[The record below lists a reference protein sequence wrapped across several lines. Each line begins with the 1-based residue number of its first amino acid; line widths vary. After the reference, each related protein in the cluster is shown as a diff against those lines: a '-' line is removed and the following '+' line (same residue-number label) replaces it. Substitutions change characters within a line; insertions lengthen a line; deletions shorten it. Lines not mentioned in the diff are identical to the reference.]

1 MANIMLTAHYDTLLV
16 LVSLLVA
23 ILASYTALDM
33 AGRIHTATDKS
44 ARWWLA
50 GGAVAM
56 GIGIWSMHFIGMLAF
71 RLPIALGYD
80 IPITMLSLVI
90 AIAVSAYALGKTS
103 SPTLPLRRLA
113 SSALTMGGGIS
124 SMHYVGMMAM
134 RMNPVIEYQPRL
146 FALSVVVAIVA
157 AGVALKVTHMLRVSA
172 PNVKLARALAAVL
185 LGSAIVGMHYIGMA
199 AADFPAGSI
208 CRAAREGMEPR
219 WMAVLVFVVTVSVLA
234 ITLITSV
241 LDARLES
248 RTARLA
254 SSLMKANQQL
264 KKQTL
269 HDHLTNLPNRILLE
283 DRLDQAISQ
292 ASRNQAHFA
301 LMFLDLDGFKT
312 INDSLGHHSGDDLLI
327 ETAARIRA
335 VVRSEDTVARLGGDE
350 FVVLTQL
357 TQAEDAATIAEKLL
371 EAINR
376 PYLVGEH
383 EIRLSTS
390 IGIATF
396 PEDGSSGHQLMVN
409 ADAAMYHVKNGGR
422 NAYCF
427 FKASM
432 NADAQNKL
440 ALMQDLRGA
449 LEKKQFVLHYQ
460 PKLATQTG
468 RISGVEALLRWQHP
482 ERGMVGPDTFIPLA
496 ERSGL
501 IVAIGEWVINE
512 ACRQLKA
519 WHEQGC
525 QGWTIAVNLSA
536 VQFANEGLVEVV
548 ENALKAHGLEA
559 RFLTLEVTETVAMK
573 DVEQTLALLN
583 RMVALG
589 VAISID
595 DFGTGYSSLLYLKR
609 FPACELKIDRGF
621 VKNLGAGS
629 DDSAIVSAI
638 IGLGRSLGLNIVAEG
653 VETEAQHAFLATLGC
668 HTMQGYWIARPM
680 PAQDVVRI
688 FNPAHS
694 AATAKPKVESA
705 ARPAVTQFV

>member
-1 MANIMLTAHYDTLLV
+1 MLTAHYDTLLV

-33 AGRIHTATDKS
+33 AGRIHTATERWAK
-44 ARWWLA
+44 WWLT
-50 GGAVAM
+50 GGAIAM

-103 SPTLPLRRLA
+103 EPTLPLRRLL
-113 SSALTMGGGIS
+113 SCALMMGGGIS

-134 RMNPVIEYQPRL
+134 RMNPFIQYDPAL
-146 FALSVVVAIVA
+146 FAVSVVVAIVA
-157 AGVALKVTHMLRVSA
+157 AGVALKVTHLLRVSA
-172 PNVKLARALAAVL
+172 PKVKLARGLAAVL

-199 AADFPAGSI
+199 AANFPIGSI
-208 CRAAREGMEPR
+208 CRAAGEGMEPR
-219 WMAVLVFVVTVSVLA
+219 WMAVLVFIVTISVLA

-254 SSLMKANQQL
+254 SRLLKANEQL
-264 KKQTL
+264 KKQML
-269 HDHLTNLPNRILLE
+269 HDHLTDLPNRLLLE

-292 ASRNQAHFA
+292 AGRNQTHFA

-335 VVRSEDTVARLGGDE
+335 VVGPQDTVARLGGDE
-350 FVVLTQL
+350 FVVLTAL
-357 TQAEDAATIAEKLL
+357 TQAEDAAATAEKLL
-371 EAINR
+371 SAVNQ
-376 PYLVGEH
+376 PYLVGDH
-383 EIRLSTS
+383 DIRVSTS
-390 IGIATF
+390 IGIATY
-396 PEDGSSGHQLMVN
+396 PDDGASGHQLMVN

-449 LEKKQFVLHYQ
+449 LEKNQFALHYQ

-482 ERGMVGPDTFIPLA
+482 ERGMVGPDVFIPLA

-501 IVAIGEWVINE
+501 IVAIGDWVINE

-519 WHEQGC
+519 WHDQGC
-525 QGWTIAVNLSA
+525 HGWTIAVNLSA
-536 VQFANEGLVEVV
+536 VQFSNEGLVEVV
-548 ENALKAHGLEA
+548 ETALKTHGLEA
-559 RFLTLEVTETVAMK
+559 RYLTLEVTETVAMK

-583 RMVALG
+583 RIVALG

-621 VKNLGAGS
+621 VKNLSAGS

-653 VETEAQHAFLATLGC
+653 VETEQQHAFLATLGC

-680 PAQDVVRI
+680 PAQDI
-688 FNPAHS
+688 LKTFNAASIAVPAIS
-694 AATAKPKVESA
+694 KPAGA
-705 ARPAVTQFV
+705 ARTTVANFV

>member
-1 MANIMLTAHYDTLLV
+1 MLTANYDTVLV

-23 ILASYTALDM
+23 MLASYTALDM
-33 AGRIHTATDKS
+33 AGRIHTATGRGAK
-44 ARWWLA
+44 WWLS
-50 GGAVAM
+50 GGAIAM

-71 RLPIALGYD
+71 RLPIQLGYD
-80 IPITMLSLVI
+80 IPITLLSLVV
-90 AIAVSAYALGKTS
+90 AIAVSAYALGNTS
-103 SPTLPLRRLA
+103 APTLPLRRLV
-113 SSALTMGGGIS
+113 SCALMMGGGIS
-124 SMHYVGMMAM
+124 SMHYIGMMAM
-134 RMNPVIEYQPRL
+134 RMNPTIQYQPQL

-172 PNVKLARALAAVL
+172 PNVQAARGLAAVL
-185 LGSAIVGMHYIGMA
+185 LGSAIAGMHYIGMA
-199 AADFPAGSI
+199 AADFPMGSI
-208 CRAAREGMEPR
+208 CQATREGMEPG
-219 WMAVLVFVVTVSVLA
+219 WMAVLVFIVTISVLA

-264 KKQTL
+264 KNQTL
-269 HDHLTNLPNRILLE
+269 HDHLTALPNRILLE
-283 DRLDQAISQ
+283 DRLDQAISL
-292 ASRNQAHFA
+292 AARNQSHFA

-312 INDSLGHHSGDDLLI
+312 VNDSLGHHSGDDLLI
-327 ETAARIRA
+327 ETAARIRGVIRA
-335 VVRSEDTVARLGGDE
+335 QDTVARLGGDE
-350 FVVLTQL
+350 FVILIHLAQP
-357 TQAEDAATIAEKLL
+357 EDAAAIAENLL
-371 EAINR
+371 GAVNR
-376 PYLVGEH
+376 PYFVGEH
-383 EIRLSTS
+383 EVRVSTS
-390 IGIATF
+390 IGIATY
-396 PEDGSSGHQLMVN
+396 PEDGTTEHQLMVN
-409 ADAAMYHVKNGGR
+409 ADAAMYHIKNAGR
-422 NAYCF
+422 NGYCF

-440 ALMQDLRGA
+440 ALMQDLRTA
-449 LEKKQFVLHYQ
+449 LDKGQFTLHYQ

-496 ERSGL
+496 EKSGL

-519 WHEQGC
+519 WHQQGC
-525 QGWTIAVNLSA
+525 HGWTIAVNLSA
-536 VQFANEGLVEVV
+536 VQFANDGLVEVV
-548 ENALKAHGLEA
+548 ENALRTHGLEA

-621 VKNLGAGS
+621 VRNLSAGS

-638 IGLGRSLGLNIVAEG
+638 VGLGRSLGLNIVAEG
-653 VETEAQHAFLATLGC
+653 VETEQQHEFLSTLGC
-668 HTMQGYWIARPM
+668 QTMQGYWIARPM
-680 PAQDVVRI
+680 PAQDI
-688 FNPAHS
+688 LKTFNAANIAVPVSPNADSAVMTALAH
-694 AATAKPKVESA
+694 AI
-705 ARPAVTQFV
+705 